1 MAGVDPASVAGEPER
16 FLLDLAWASLRTGAA
31 LALMPGLGGVSIP
44 VQVRIGLAATVGVFL
59 LAGGTTP
66 PRPADLLSLSGALA
80 VAGELA
86 IGLTLA
92 LALHAAFGAAAIAGE
107 WIAQGMGL
115 TFALAVSPD
124 SGQSS
129 VLSLLFALL
138 LWMVFLAAGGH
149 LLLLSVLVESY
160 ATMPSAAALLEPA
173 RLSAVI
179 AWGGFAI
186 ASGLIA
192 ALPLGGALLLLN
204 IVLAVAAKSAPQ
216 LNLFAVGFPLML
228 LVGLVGLPLALP
240 GMGQA
245 LGSTLL
251 ELQRDAAGVILGR

>member
-1 MAGVDPASVAGEPER
+1 
-16 FLLDLAWASLRTGAA
+16 
-31 LALMPGLGGVSIP
+31 MPGLGGVAVP
-44 VQVRIGLAATVGVFL
+44 VQVRIGLAGAVGFFL
-59 LAGGTTP
+59 LSGGTLP
-66 PRPADLLSLSGALA
+66 APPADLLGVAGMLA

-92 LALHAAFGAAAIAGE
+92 LALHAAFAAAAVAGE

-115 TFALAVSPD
+115 GFALAVSPG

-129 VLSLLFALL
+129 MLSVLFALL
-138 LWMVFLAAGGH
+138 LWSMFLAAGGH
-149 LLLLSVLVESY
+149 LLLISVLVESY
-160 ATMPSAAALLEPA
+160 AAMPSAAALFEPA
-173 RLSAVI
+173 RLATVI

-228 LVGLVGLPLALP
+228 LVGLVGMPLALP
-240 GMGQA
+240 GMAAA
-245 LGSTLL
+245 LGGALL
-251 ELQRDAAGVILGR
+251 ELQAEAAGVILGR